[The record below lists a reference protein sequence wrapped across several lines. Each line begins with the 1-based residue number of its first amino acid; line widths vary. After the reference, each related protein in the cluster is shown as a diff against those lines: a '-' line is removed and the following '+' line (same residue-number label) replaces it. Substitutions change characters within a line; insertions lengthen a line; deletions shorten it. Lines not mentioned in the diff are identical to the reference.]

1 MATNAQPTVL
11 TRGIDLDLKPE
22 AVFSNL
28 HRMSGF
34 VFLDS
39 GLSGHELSRYSYFGV
54 NPFLTVRSRGEGIDI
69 VDGKKIEHRHGNPLE
84 ILTAILN
91 ELHTSGGSPLVPF
104 SGGGVGYFSYE
115 LGRTT
120 VPVTLSATDDLG
132 LPEMVLS
139 FYKTI
144 LAYEH
149 KTNRWIGASIDLTG
163 GRGTTVRKRL
173 GNEIEK
179 LRDLATRPHRGSFT
193 SATVSG
199 EPGDEDEEPVEAR
212 LTGHRFHLDGVD
224 IVSSM
229 SRDAYL
235 QAVVRIKEHIAA
247 GDIYQANLT
256 QRWSVPFTGDPGHL
270 YTALRTN
277 SPAPFGM
284 YMNTG
289 ECIVIGSS
297 PECFLAVEGRS
308 VQTRPIKGTRRRGA
322 TPDEDEA
329 LKRELEQS
337 AKDRAELLMIADLE
351 RNDLGRVCE
360 PGSVTVEDLYRLE
373 TFSNVHHLVSVV
385 KGELK
390 PSAGFKDLMDAAF
403 PSGSITGAPK
413 KRAME
418 ILDGMEGTVR
428 GPYTGAMGY
437 LSFDGSLTLNVVI
450 RTMILSQGICHLGVG
465 SGIVSDSD
473 PESEYAECVAKAR
486 GMLAALR
493 ETASPAVASS

>member
-11 TRGIDLDLKPE
+11 TRGIDLALPPQE
-22 AVFSNL
+22 VFSNL
-28 HRMSGF
+28 HRMAGF
-34 VFLDS
+34 FFLDS
-39 GLSGHELSRYSYFGV
+39 GLAGHALSRYSYVGV
-54 NPFLTVRSRGEGIDI
+54 NPFLTVRSRGDGSDI

-84 ILTAILN
+84 ILAAILN
-91 ELHTSGGSPLVPF
+91 ELSTSGGSPLVPF
-104 SGGGVGYFSYE
+104 VGGGVGYMSYE
-115 LGRTT
+115 LGRSTI
-120 VPVTLSATDDLG
+120 PIELRSTDDLG
-132 LPEMVLS
+132 LPEMVFS

-149 KTNRWIGASIDLTG
+149 KTNRWIGASVDLTG

-179 LRDLATRPHRGSFT
+179 LKDLASRPHRGPVA
-193 SATVSG
+193 SAVADSG
-199 EPGDEDEEPVEAR
+199 EGEEPVEDR

-224 IVSSM
+224 IVSSL

-235 QAVVRIKEHIAA
+235 QAVGTIKEHIAA
-247 GDIYQANLT
+247 GDIYQGNLT
-256 QRWSVPFTGDPGHL
+256 QRWSVPFTGDPGQL
-270 YTALRTN
+270 YAALREH

-297 PECFLAVEGRS
+297 PECFLSVEGRS
-308 VQTRPIKGTRRRGA
+308 VQTRPIKGTRRRGG
-322 TPDEDEA
+322 TPEEDEA
-329 LKRELEQS
+329 LKRELMQS

-360 PGSVTVEDLYRLE
+360 PGSVVVEDLYRLE

-390 PSAGFKDLMDAAF
+390 PSAGFKDLMDATF

-418 ILDGMEGTVR
+418 ILDGLEGTVR

-437 LSFDGSLTLNVVI
+437 LSFDGSLALNVVI

-473 PESEYAECVAKAR
+473 PESEYSECVAKAR

-493 ETASPAVASS
+493 DTASQTVASS